1 MPGLKANRRNRNR
14 YLGILRGYTQ
24 LSTELDKISND
35 DELTTVARKAGD
47 CLQAIQEY
55 LGTEGNSRG
64 KVRFP
69 RGFIRCKGPMLVD
82 LPQSRDPSHMHLND
96 CVSHAFMTADVF
108 RWLLIRTD
116 LKGLAQKMII
126 KATICLLGNICDSL
140 TKDFLYGNG
149 SKKPYKDRNEKLV
162 QQGIIDEKLKG
173 DLDWLWGE
181 RNHEHLWLVR
191 ESELKK
197 YVASD
202 YHRAHKTCKRLME
215 ALKRGDA
222 DCR

>member
-1 MPGLKANRRNRNR
+1 MSDI
-14 YLGILRGYTQ
+14 LGGHTH
-24 LSTELDKISND
+24 LSTELDRISND
-35 DELTTVARKAGD
+35 DELVSVARKAGD
-47 CLQAIQEY
+47 YLQAIQTY
-55 LGTEGNSRG
+55 LGTEGNRRG

-69 RGFIRCKGPMLVD
+69 RGFIRRKSPILVD
-82 LPQSRDPSHMHLND
+82 LPQTKCPSHVHLND
-96 CVSHAFMTADVF
+96 CISHAFMTADVF

-116 LKGLAQKMII
+116 LSGLAQKMVI

-149 SKKPYKDRNEKLV
+149 SKKSYEVRTEKLA
-162 QQGIIDEKLKG
+162 QQGTIDEKLKE

-181 RNHEHLWLVR
+181 RNHEHLWLVQ
-191 ESELKK
+191 EPELQK

-215 ALKRGDA
+215 ALKRGNTG
-222 DCR
+222 RR